1 MTPFKSRVPQADKN
15 SKQNVTLLGCGRW
28 GSCIAWYLD
37 SMGFNVTV
45 WGRNNDPIVDN
56 LFAKRENEYVKFP
69 DSITLTHD
77 LTEAVTKSEI
87 IIISIGAQQV
97 RNLLQSVKQVPGYKN
112 HTYVLCMKGI
122 EESTGKRLSQVLRE
136 VAKIPSKNIAAWVG
150 PGHIQEFTK
159 GVPSLMVID
168 STNKKLSSHLVDIF
182 SSSLIKFYQGNDM
195 IGTEIGAAAKN
206 VMGIAAGLC
215 DGSGHEVLK
224 GPLMARGAYEVGRL
238 IKAEGGKLISAF
250 GLCHLGD
257 YEATLFSKHSH
268 NRGFGEKFIQ
278 GQKFDKLAEGAMT
291 SGAMLKMA
299 KKHHMELPVT
309 QAVYDIVHKGKDPQ
323 QVLDDLLSRSNKKE
337 FH

>member
-1 MTPFKSRVPQADKN
+1 MKLFKSRTPVEEKH
-15 SKQNVTLLGCGRW
+15 SKQNISILGCGRW

-37 SMGFNVTV
+37 SMGYNVAS
-45 WGRNNDPIVDN
+45 WGRENDPIVDQ
-56 LFAKRENEYVKFP
+56 LFTNRKNEYVTYP
-69 DSITLTHD
+69 DSIELTHD
-77 LTEAVTKSEI
+77 LEHAINRADI

-97 RNLLQSVKQVPGYKN
+97 RNLMQNVKKVEGYKTK
-112 HTYVLCMKGI
+112 TYVLCMKGI
-122 EESTGKRLSQVLRE
+122 EEQTGKRLSQVLNE
-136 VAKIPSKNIAAWVG
+136 NGVPKKNIAAWVG

-168 STNKKLSSHLVDIF
+168 STNKKLSEQLVKMF
-182 SSSLIKFYQGNDM
+182 SSSLIRFYQGNDM

-206 VMGIAAGLC
+206 VMGVAAGLL
-215 DGSGHEVLK
+215 DGSDHEVLK

-278 GQKFDKLAEGAMT
+278 GERFEKLAEGVFT
-291 SGAMLKMA
+291 CGAMLKMA
-299 KKHHMELPVT
+299 EKHHLRMPIT
-309 QAVYDIVHKGKDPQ
+309 KAVFDVVQGHKDPQ
-323 QVLDDLLSRSNKKE
+323 TVLDELLTQSNIKE
-337 FH
+337 FNN